1 MEVRSFFYAH
11 STSDSGR
18 ESVLGL
24 EKSYFELRS
33 LLKTNVNERFS
44 QQEVIIIIK
53 LFLSIIFNGFPVLS
67 FPVCIV
73 QIFRSPE
80 KQWIEVSLY
89 YRFGM
94 ANSSSFHLT

>member
-1 MEVRSFFYAH
+1 
-11 STSDSGR
+11 
-18 ESVLGL
+18 
-24 EKSYFELRS
+24 

-53 LFLSIIFNGFPVLS
+53 FLSIISNGFPVLS

-80 KQWIEVSLY
+80 KRWIEVSLY
-89 YRFGM
+89 M
-94 ANSSSFHLT
+94 VAEVA

>member
-1 MEVRSFFYAH
+1 
-11 STSDSGR
+11 
-18 ESVLGL
+18 
-24 EKSYFELRS
+24 

-53 LFLSIIFNGFPVLS
+53 LFLSIIFNGFPVPS

-80 KQWIEVSLY
+80 KRWIEVSLY
-89 YRFGM
+89 MCSGFLCCGLIRVHGSYDGF
-94 ANSSSFHLT
+94 

>member
-1 MEVRSFFYAH
+1 
-11 STSDSGR
+11 
-18 ESVLGL
+18 
-24 EKSYFELRS
+24 
-33 LLKTNVNERFS
+33 LLKTIVNERFS

-80 KQWIEVSLY
+80 KRWIEVSLY
-89 YRFGM
+89 IHSGHLM
-94 ANSSSFHLT
+94 HEVVTQQKNSAMIEHV

>member
-1 MEVRSFFYAH
+1 
-11 STSDSGR
+11 
-18 ESVLGL
+18 
-24 EKSYFELRS
+24 

-53 LFLSIIFNGFPVLS
+53 LYLSIIFNGFPVLS

-80 KQWIEVSLY
+80 KRWIEVSLY
-89 YRFGM
+89 LTF
-94 ANSSSFHLT
+94 SSKIYNPTFAAAYLSQEEVNAVPASRTPGRR

>member
-1 MEVRSFFYAH
+1 
-11 STSDSGR
+11 
-18 ESVLGL
+18 
-24 EKSYFELRS
+24 

-73 QIFRSPE
+73 HIFRPPE
-80 KQWIEVSLY
+80 KRWVEVPLYIYIYILLGIVDFSLISE
-89 YRFGM
+89 FTQ
-94 ANSSSFHLT
+94 SHP

>member
-1 MEVRSFFYAH
+1 
-11 STSDSGR
+11 
-18 ESVLGL
+18 
-24 EKSYFELRS
+24 
-33 LLKTNVNERFS
+33 LLKTNINKRFS

-53 LFLSIIFNGFPVLS
+53 LFLSIIFNGFPALS

-89 YRFGM
+89 MVIKGQLETTM
-94 ANSSSFHLT
+94 DTTIIVKE

>member
-1 MEVRSFFYAH
+1 
-11 STSDSGR
+11 
-18 ESVLGL
+18 
-24 EKSYFELRS
+24 

-44 QQEVIIIIK
+44 QQEVIICIK

-80 KQWIEVSLY
+80 KRWIEVSLY
-89 YRFGM
+89 IYVCVSVFVKP
-94 ANSSSFHLT
+94 LELEVTI